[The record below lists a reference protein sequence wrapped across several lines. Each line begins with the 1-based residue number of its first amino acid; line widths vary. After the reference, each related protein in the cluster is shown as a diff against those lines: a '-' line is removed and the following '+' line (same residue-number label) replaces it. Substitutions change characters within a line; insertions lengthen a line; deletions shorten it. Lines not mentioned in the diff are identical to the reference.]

1 MSGFG
6 MATGDDI
13 DEAKA
18 HTRRKVAELEG
29 KLEATNCQNDYSSNS
44 MSSRVLWQL

>member
-18 HTRRKVAELEG
+18 HTRRKAAEL
-29 KLEATNCQNDYSSNS
+29 KRN
-44 MSSRVLWQL
+44 WQPA